1 MMPNWYERAEQEL
14 ERDLEEGRMTLKE
27 FNKAMR
33 ELRMELE
40 ESAARASQEAYDR
53 EMYRGW

>member
-1 MMPNWYERAEQEL
+1 MPNWYERAEQEL

-53 EMYRGW
+53 EMDRGW